1 MLPAEW
7 YSVSLCNW
15 SSDRWVVLPKVT
27 WLICGRTGMWGD
39 LTPKWTIVCYNDSQP
54 PSDSVQEINCEATPE
69 TTKPI
74 SNSMIFYILPLF
86 FFVAFLWSCW
96 LCQLYPSYLKDRH
109 AGEDMPLCVETHLTK
124 AQLCEH
130 NGWRNCPSDCST
142 CSEKWPSFGW
152 GMGNHFFS
160 LLLKR
165 PIRLGPAFLSC
176 ELQWQ
181 VQKAF
186 SQLEFCSQIRS
197 NWKSAYRMWTITKV
211 LKMSFATLWTVAV
224 EIFGVLMIFSVY

>member
-1 MLPAEW
+1 
-7 YSVSLCNW
+7 
-15 SSDRWVVLPKVT
+15 
-27 WLICGRTGMWGD
+27 
-39 LTPKWTIVCYNDSQP
+39 
-54 PSDSVQEINCEATPE
+54 
-69 TTKPI
+69 
-74 SNSMIFYILPLF
+74 MIFYILPLFFFF

-96 LCQLYPSYLKDRH
+96 LCQLYPSYPKDRR
-109 AGEDMPLCVETHLTK
+109 AGEDMPLYVETHLTK

-130 NGWRNCPSDCST
+130 KGWRNFLSDCSA

-160 LLLKR
+160 LWLKR

-176 ELQWQ
+176 EFQRQ
-181 VQKAF
+181 VQNAF

-197 NWKSAYRMWTITKV
+197 NWKSAYRIWAITKV